1 MTQKQKNYME
11 TLHTLIFERE
21 FIMAKRNFKRLLV
34 VSDFHCGHKVG
45 LTPPDW
51 WYDDRVATGRNA
63 KIAKYQREL
72 WNWYEATIKSI
83 RPVDYLVV
91 NGDAIDGKGG
101 RSGSSEQAQAD
112 RNEQCKMAV
121 KCIDMVKASE
131 VGIIYGTPYHA
142 GTEEDWEFTISE
154 MVETPVM
161 FVSGQK
167 FFELNGVMFDFKHKI
182 ASSTIPHGRFTAI
195 AREQLWNT
203 IWSSR
208 GQQPKADVI
217 VRSHVHYHIIDED
230 PAGEWTGI
238 ITPGLQGFGSNYGV
252 RQVSFTIDIGMIY
265 FDVKENKEWALKTKL
280 AQLSQ
285 QKARITSR

>member
-1 MTQKQKNYME
+1 
-11 TLHTLIFERE
+11 
-21 FIMAKRNFKRLLV
+21 MATRKFKRLV
-34 VSDFHCGHKVG
+34 VISDLHCGHRIG

-72 WNWYEATIKSI
+72 WNWYAAVIQTLQ
-83 RPVDYLVV
+83 PVDYLVV

-101 RSGSSEQAQAD
+101 KSGSSEQAQAD

-121 KCIDMVKASE
+121 KCIDIVKAKE

-154 MVETPVM
+154 MVKTPVM
-161 FVSGQK
+161 FVSGQE
-167 FFELNGVMFDFKHKI
+167 FFKLNGVIFDFKHKI
-182 ASSTIPHGRFTAI
+182 SSSTIPHGRFTAI
-195 AREQLWNT
+195 AREKLWNI

-208 GQQPKADVI
+208 DQQPKADFI
-217 VRSHVHYHIIDED
+217 IRSHVHYHIIDTD
-230 PAGEWTGI
+230 PAGGWVGI

-252 RQVSFTIDIGMIY
+252 RQVSFTIDIGLIY
-265 FDVKENKEWALKTKL
+265 FDVKENGQCDQKTKL
-280 AQLSQ
+280 ATLSQ
-285 QKARITSR
+285 QKALITSR